1 MAIDVM
7 QAINQ
12 LQNLV
17 HGSGC
22 TLVLPGCLLAASAFM
37 LAYRHVTEDR
47 FDLPLNGFLANILL
61 QMMPLVALKAKIWS
75 CNDRVSLVPLVLVKT
90 LLMHC
95 ILSIMRVLSQVLAG
109 GHISK
114 MQLAF
119 DVATLIGALAILR
132 NVFDFPLS
140 LTRILEQRDVRN
152 LVGLAFAAAFVSEA
166 IFVYLPT
173 SWINEASRSYT
184 SDGLTVSKVFF
195 VAANY
200 VDIVAFMPVVW
211 RLYQADNE
219 LEDCAGGVVV
229 SVEAKRQVQT
239 FFIFVGCFYLW
250 DDVIDPIM
258 FLLEEPVAMMAHA
271 AHFMLLLDFAG
282 FFIFQVGNPN
292 TTGLKER
299 GEREQ
304 LQGLLSEGGLD
315 QDD

>member
-1 MAIDVM
+1 MALDVM
-7 QAINQ
+7 QMLNQ
-12 LQNLV
+12 LQNFV
-17 HGSGC
+17 HGSTC
-22 TLVLPGCLLAASAFM
+22 TLVLPGMLLVASAVM

-90 LLMHC
+90 LLMHV
-95 ILSIMRVLSQVLAG
+95 ILGIMRILSQVLQG
-109 GHISK
+109 GHISRL
-114 MQLAF
+114 QLGF
-119 DVATLIGALAILR
+119 DTACLVSALAILR
-132 NVFDFPLS
+132 YVFEFPLS
-140 LTRILEQRDVRN
+140 LTRVLEQRDVRN
-152 LVGLAFAAAFVSEA
+152 LVILATGAAFLSEA
-166 IFVYLPT
+166 FFIYIQP
-173 SWINEASRSYT
+173 SWMSEATRVYT
-184 SDGLTVSKVFF
+184 SDGLSASKVFF

-219 LEDCAGGVVV
+219 LEDCAVGTVV
-229 SVEAKRQVQT
+229 SVEARRQVQL
-239 FFIFVGCFYLW
+239 FFIFVGSFYLW

-258 FLLEEPVAMMAHA
+258 GLLEEPVAMMAHA

-292 TTGLKER
+292 TGGLKER
-299 GEREQ
+299 GEQ
-304 LQGLLSEGGLD
+304 LQGLLSPGALD